1 MVKQVPNTVPYVY
14 GRSFKLQF
22 PYYLDNLILF
32 PKEIISIFRKK
43 MFLEIGIKLE
53 PDMVQKRYWSLS
65 MQQEI
70 TNQIHVIRL
79 LYYVWFEC
87 YSNFCLK
94 IGRAAGMGCPP
105 RPSMSSEGKTL
116 LVTLLVLEKCSKKSP
131 SMPS

>member
-1 MVKQVPNTVPYVY
+1 
-14 GRSFKLQF
+14 
-22 PYYLDNLILF
+22 
-32 PKEIISIFRKK
+32 

-94 IGRAAGMGCPP
+94 IGRVFLAPI
-105 RPSMSSEGKTL
+105 
-116 LVTLLVLEKCSKKSP
+116 
-131 SMPS
+131 